1 MSMERTHVRGWENRA
16 IEGIAEQG
24 EAAKTGAWPERWLST
39 ARLSPYL
46 ASCDNDIERALDIH
60 WYNIHEVT
68 GL

>member
-1 MSMERTHVRGWENRA
+1 MRGWENRA

-46 ASCDNDIERALDIH
+46 ASCDNDIERALDVH
-60 WYNIHEVT
+60 
-68 GL
+68 

>member
-1 MSMERTHVRGWENRA
+1 MRGWENRA

-24 EAAKTGAWPERWLST
+24 ETAKTGAWPERWLST